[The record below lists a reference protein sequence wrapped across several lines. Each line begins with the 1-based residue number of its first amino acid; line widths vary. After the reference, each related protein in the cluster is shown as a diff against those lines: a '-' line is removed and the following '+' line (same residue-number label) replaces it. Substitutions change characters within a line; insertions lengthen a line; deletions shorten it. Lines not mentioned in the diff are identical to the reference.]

1 MKKIGLLVL
10 IGYLPLLVF
19 SQDNNHYTIIGKT
32 KNYQDSTKL
41 YFRKNVAGFLT
52 DNQDSTYVI
61 NNTFTFTGTVS
72 EPHKYQIHTGYTG
85 WEAEPPES
93 FHSISFWVNNSTI
106 YLTDE
111 VGNLK
116 YSRIAGS
123 ELQRDNNDFNQTIA
137 QSEAYQDS
145 LWNVMMKLSLS
156 DTSRIN
162 LLRKERNESFKK
174 EELLYMDLIKSH
186 PGSIISAYILNI
198 YKTTWGRDKTTE
210 LFRQLDESALN
221 TPYGEPIKEYIQI
234 SSNIEVGD
242 SFVDLELKDLKG
254 DPIKLSSFKGNY
266 ILLDFWASYCGPCRA
281 EHPRL
286 LELYNK
292 YKEKG
297 FEIYAVCLDD
307 KKESWQQ
314 TVEQDKISW
323 ITVSELKQ
331 STESKSAMIYGITAL
346 PQNYLIDKEGRI
358 IAKNVRGK
366 ELTDKLDEIFNANV
380 QHQFFVK

>member
-1 MKKIGLLVL
+1 MKRIFLLIL
-10 IGYLPLLVF
+10 IGYLPMLAF
-19 SQDNNHYTIIGKT
+19 SQDNNHFTIIGKT

-41 YFRKNVAGFLT
+41 YFRKYASGSLS

-61 NNTFTFTGTVS
+61 NNAFILTGTVP

-93 FHSISFWVNNSTI
+93 YHSISFWVDNTTI
-106 YLTDE
+106 YLTDD

-116 YSRIAGS
+116 YSKIAGA
-123 ELQRDNNDFNQTIA
+123 ELQQDNNDFNQTVA
-137 QSEAYQDS
+137 QLIAYQDS
-145 LWNVMMKLSLS
+145 LWKVMMELSPS
-156 DTSRIN
+156 DTSKIN
-162 LLRKERNESFKK
+162 LLRNERRESFKK

-186 PGSIISAYILNI
+186 PRSIISAYILNI
-198 YKTTWGRDKTTE
+198 YKTTWGRDKTLE
-210 LFRQLDESALN
+210 LFRLLDESAQN
-221 TPYGEPIKEYIQI
+221 TPYGAPIKEYIQLT
-234 SSNIEVGD
+234 SNIEVGD
-242 SFVDLELKDLKG
+242 SFVDLELNDLNG

-307 KKESWQQ
+307 NKESWQQ
-314 TVEQDKISW
+314 TVKQDKISW

-346 PQNYLIDKEGRI
+346 PQNYLIDKQGKI
-358 IAKNVRGK
+358 IAKNIRGE
-366 ELTDKLDEIFNANV
+366 ELADKLDEIFNK
-380 QHQFFVK
+380 QQ